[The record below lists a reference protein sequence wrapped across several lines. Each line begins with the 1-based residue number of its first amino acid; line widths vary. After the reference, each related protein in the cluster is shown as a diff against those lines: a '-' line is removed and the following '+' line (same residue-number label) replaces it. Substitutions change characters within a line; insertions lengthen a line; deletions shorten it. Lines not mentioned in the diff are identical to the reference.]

1 MRDLRVDTRRMGQ
14 RDLSLTYSFEVILSA
29 RLAQMLQEAHFTG
42 FTLRP
47 VWDYR
52 SLARGSRSFT
62 SWC

>member
-1 MRDLRVDTRRMGQ
+1 MGQ